1 MDLSNIS
8 KSTPIKPEIE
18 LDGGYAYCVRCTN
31 EIDPHN
37 NICPY
42 CCQLQDWSWLGKTKK

>member
-8 KSTPIKPEIE
+8 KNTPIKPEIE

-31 EIDPHN
+31 EIDPHT
-37 NICPY
+37 NIFESF
-42 CCQLQDWSWLGKTKK
+42 LSLIGLTLFL